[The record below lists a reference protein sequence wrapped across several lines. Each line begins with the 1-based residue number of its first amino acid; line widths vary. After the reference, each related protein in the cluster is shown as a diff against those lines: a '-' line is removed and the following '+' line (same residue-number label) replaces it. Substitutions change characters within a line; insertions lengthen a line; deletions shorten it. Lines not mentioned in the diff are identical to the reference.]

1 MFESG
6 SIFKIVNILTAII
19 MILGGISQFFPLGF
33 KNIIIGIY
41 VIMFGIFTAIL
52 EFFIPP
58 ETAKYCSFFFSFLGR
73 GIFYIFVGSL
83 LLDNSALRILSGAI
97 IIIIG
102 IIYFILEFASNVVPP
117 DNMREPTVEDRG
129 HI

>member
-1 MFESG
+1 MVESA
-6 SIFKIVNILTAII
+6 SVFKIINVSTAII

-41 VIMFGIFTAIL
+41 VIMFGIITGVL

-58 ETAKYCSFFFSFLGR
+58 QTSKYCSFFFSFLGR

-83 LLDNSALRILSGAI
+83 LLDNSILRIVSGAI
-97 IIIIG
+97 IITIG
-102 IIYFILEFASNVVPP
+102 IIYSVLEFIP
-117 DNMREPTVEDRG
+117 R
-129 HI
+129 

>member
-1 MFESG
+1 MFESA
-6 SIFKIVNILTAII
+6 SVFKIVNILTAII

-52 EFFIPP
+52 EFFIPS

-73 GIFYIFVGSL
+73 GIC
-83 LLDNSALRILSGAI
+83 
-97 IIIIG
+97 
-102 IIYFILEFASNVVPP
+102 NVVPP
-117 DNMREPTVEDRG
+117 DNMRDHTLEDRG